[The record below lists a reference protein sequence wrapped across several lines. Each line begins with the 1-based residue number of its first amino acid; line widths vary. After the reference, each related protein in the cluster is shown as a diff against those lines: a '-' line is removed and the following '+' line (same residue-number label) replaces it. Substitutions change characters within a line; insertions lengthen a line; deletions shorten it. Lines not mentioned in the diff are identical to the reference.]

1 MGGSIYNLAIVEN
14 NVPGAD
20 RSQLHGCVMAG
31 DCVAD
36 AFGNILEMNET
47 ERGDAGI
54 EASRT
59 ETIVAG
65 VLPIVELINRIGSE
79 EVIVSSAGLKEG
91 ILAEF
96 IESIK

>member
-1 MGGSIYNLAIVEN
+1 
-14 NVPGAD
+14 
-20 RSQLHGCVMAG
+20 MAG

-54 EASRT
+54 EVSRT
-59 ETIVAG
+59 DTIIAG
-65 VLPIVELINRIGSE
+65 VLPVVELINKIGSE

>member
-1 MGGSIYNLAIVEN
+1 MFREQTEASFTA
-14 NVPGAD
+14 
-20 RSQLHGCVMAG
+20 VMAG

-59 ETIVAG
+59 DTIIAG
-65 VLPIVELINRIGSE
+65 VLPIVELINKIGSE